1 MSTSNRR
8 DLLGQIATVTAATLL
23 AAPAP
28 AIAATTEVDPH
39 LEWEREALALRAE
52 AATPGLEQERFDELF
67 EDYNEIEDLVAET
80 PAMTLAG
87 IAVQLRL
94 TRLGF
99 AEEASEYAQETAL
112 ETALASLERLA
123 GGRAAA

>member
-8 DLLGQIATVTAATLL
+8 DLLSQIATVTAATLL
-23 AAPAP
+23 AAPTP
-28 AIAATTEVDPH
+28 AVAATEVDPH
-39 LEWEREALALRAE
+39 IEWEQEALALRAE
-52 AATPGLEQERFDELF
+52 AATPGLDQERFDELF
-67 EDYNEIEDLVAET
+67 ADWNEIEDLVAET

-99 AEEASEYAQETAL
+99 TDEASNYAQEMAL
-112 ETALASLERLA
+112 ETALAAVERLA
-123 GGRAAA
+123 NGRTAA

>member
-1 MSTSNRR
+1 MNTPTNRR
-8 DLLGQIATVTAATLL
+8 LAMGRIAGVGIALGAHGALGIE
-23 AAPAP
+23 AP
-28 AIAATTEVDPH
+28 DPH
-39 LEWEREALALRAE
+39 IAWEREALALRAE
-52 AATPGLEQERFDELF
+52 AAVPGLGQERFDELF

-99 AEEASEYAQETAL
+99 AEEASEYA
-112 ETALASLERLA
+112 
-123 GGRAAA
+123 

>member
-28 AIAATTEVDPH
+28 AIAAGEVDPH
-39 LEWEREALALRAE
+39 IAWEREALALRAE
-52 AATPGLEQERFDELF
+52 AAVPGLGQERFDELF
-67 EDYNEIEDLVAET
+67 EDYNEIDDLVAET

-112 ETALASLERLA
+112 ETALVSLERLA
-123 GGRAAA
+123 GGRAA

>member
-8 DLLGQIATVTAATLL
+8 DLLGQIAAVTAATLL

-28 AIAATTEVDPH
+28 AIAAGEVDPH

-52 AATPGLEQERFDELF
+52 AAAPGLEQERFDELF

-112 ETALASLERLA
+112 ETALASIERLA
-123 GGRAAA
+123 GGRASA

>member
-28 AIAATTEVDPH
+28 AIAAAEVKVDPH
-39 LEWEREALALRAE
+39 IAWEREALALRAE
-52 AATPGLEQERFDELF
+52 AAVPGLDQERFDELF

-112 ETALASLERLA
+112 ETALASIERL
-123 GGRAAA
+123 GGRA

>member
-1 MSTSNRR
+1 MNTTNRR
-8 DLLGQIATVTAATLL
+8 DMLGQIATVTAATLL

-28 AIAATTEVDPH
+28 AIAAVEVDPH

-52 AATPGLEQERFDELF
+52 AAVPGLDQERFDELF

-80 PAMTLAG
+80 PAVTLAG

-112 ETALASLERLA
+112 ETALAALERLA
-123 GGRAAA
+123 SGRASA

>member
-1 MSTSNRR
+1 MNAPTNRR
-8 DLLGQIATVTAATLL
+8 LAMGRIACVGVAVGAHAALGGE
-23 AAPAP
+23 AP
-28 AIAATTEVDPH
+28 DPH
-39 LEWEREALALRAE
+39 IAWEREALALRAE
-52 AATPGLEQERFDELF
+52 AAVPGLDQERFDELF
-67 EDYNEIEDLVAET
+67 EEYNEIEDLVAET
-80 PAMTLAG
+80 PAMTLEG

-123 GGRAAA
+123 